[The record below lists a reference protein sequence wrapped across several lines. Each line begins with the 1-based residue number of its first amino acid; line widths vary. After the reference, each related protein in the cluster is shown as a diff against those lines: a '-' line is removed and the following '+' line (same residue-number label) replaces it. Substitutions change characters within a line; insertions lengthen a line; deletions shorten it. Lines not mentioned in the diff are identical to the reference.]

1 VGQDLDGRNF
11 QSKLAISNSF
21 DRNLSVIGV
30 GQKIIESSM
39 SRSGDVAKRENVP
52 FVSTGVTLL
61 PVTLIYRRPA
71 E

>member
-1 VGQDLDGRNF
+1 LDGRNF

-39 SRSGDVAKRENVP
+39 SRSGDVAKRENVI
-52 FVSTGVTLL
+52 FARTGVTLL
-61 PVTLIYRRPA
+61 PVT
-71 E
+71 

>member
-39 SRSGDVAKRENVP
+39 SRSGDVAKRENVI
-52 FVSTGVTLL
+52 FARTGVTLL
-61 PVTLIYRRPA
+61 PVT
-71 E
+71 